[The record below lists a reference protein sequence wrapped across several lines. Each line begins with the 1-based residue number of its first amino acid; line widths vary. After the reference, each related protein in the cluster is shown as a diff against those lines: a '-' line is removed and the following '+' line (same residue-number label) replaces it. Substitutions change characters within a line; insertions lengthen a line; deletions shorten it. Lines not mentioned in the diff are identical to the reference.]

1 VTTLAVP
8 GIVLGL
14 SFSLAF
20 KGSPIYG
27 TFAILILVNLVH
39 FIASPYLM
47 AYNSL
52 SKVNKNLEAVGQTM
66 GVGRAR
72 IVLDVLVPA
81 TADTIAE
88 MFSFFFVNCMVTI
101 SAVSFLSTTLD
112 MPLALL
118 VTDLDA
124 QRLVE
129 CSAFVA
135 VLILFTNVVE
145 KAVVAFVK
153 RCRHAQQ
160 TAI

>member
-1 VTTLAVP
+1 
-8 GIVLGL
+8 
-14 SFSLAF
+14 
-20 KGSPIYG
+20 
-27 TFAILILVNLVH
+27 
-39 FIASPYLM
+39 
-47 AYNSL
+47 
-52 SKVNKNLEAVGQTM
+52 M

-129 CSAFVA
+129 CSAFVS
-135 VLILFTNVVE
+135 VLILVTNVIE
-145 KAVVAFVK
+145 KVVVAAI
-153 RCRHAQQ
+153 RRYRHTQQ
-160 TAI
+160 PVSR

>member
-1 VTTLAVP
+1 M
-8 GIVLGL
+8 
-14 SFSLAF
+14 
-20 KGSPIYG
+20 
-27 TFAILILVNLVH
+27 NLVH

-52 SKVNKNLEAVGQTM
+52 SKVNRNLEAVGQTM

-112 MPLALL
+112 MP
-118 VTDLDA
+118 TDLDA

-129 CSAFVA
+129 CSAFVS
-135 VLILFTNVVE
+135 VLILVTNVVE
-145 KAVVAFVK
+145 KVVVAAL
-153 RCRHAQQ
+153 RRHRHASTPVLQ
-160 TAI
+160 

>member
-1 VTTLAVP
+1 
-8 GIVLGL
+8 
-14 SFSLAF
+14 
-20 KGSPIYG
+20 
-27 TFAILILVNLVH
+27 
-39 FIASPYLM
+39 M

-129 CSAFVA
+129 CSAFVS
-135 VLILFTNVVE
+135 VLILVTNVIE
-145 KAVVAFVK
+145 KVVVAAI
-153 RCRHAQQ
+153 RRHRHTQQ
-160 TAI
+160 SVSR